1 MKNIRIPFIIS
12 LLILFTAFFGCSTS
26 KNSTSDENDNN
37 GTNFVTGQILMVN
50 NEPFAKVALVTEKSV
65 YLMDIPEDVR
75 KTLYQNQG
83 RTARVYYTG
92 YSINDES
99 VKVLKVD
106 KIELM
111 EK

>member
-1 MKNIRIPFIIS
+1 MKNIRIPLIIS
-12 LLILFTAFFGCSTS
+12 LLI
-26 KNSTSDENDNN
+26 ENDNN

>member
-1 MKNIRIPFIIS
+1 MKNIRIPLIIS
-12 LLILFTAFFGCSTS
+12 LLILFTSLFGCSAS
-26 KNSTSDENDNN
+26 NKSTSDENDNN

-106 KIELM
+106 KIEIM